1 MQLFIPIA
9 IILVIIVFI
18 CVQNQADDRLCFSG
32 GARKRSRSRSRS
44 RRSGS
49 GEQEHKFTVKDP
61 YFEQIKDGKKTV
73 EGRLKKG
80 RFEHINK
87 GDTIY
92 WINRDTKE
100 EVKTKVTEH
109 KTYDSISDMIKEVGH
124 KKLLPGTKSNEEAQE
139 KYSSFYGD
147 EKINSNKAIAI
158 HFKKE

>member
-18 CVQNQADDRLCFSG
+18 CVQNQSDDRICFG
-32 GARKRSRSRSRS
+32 GGSRH

-49 GEQEHKFTVKDP
+49 GGSEHKFTVKDP

-80 RFEHINK
+80 RFEHIDK

-92 WINRDTKE
+92 WVNRDTKE

-109 KTYDSISDMIKEVGH
+109 KTYDNISDMIKEVGH

-139 KYSSFYGD
+139 KYNTFYGE
-147 EKINSNKAIAI
+147 EKQKENKAIAI